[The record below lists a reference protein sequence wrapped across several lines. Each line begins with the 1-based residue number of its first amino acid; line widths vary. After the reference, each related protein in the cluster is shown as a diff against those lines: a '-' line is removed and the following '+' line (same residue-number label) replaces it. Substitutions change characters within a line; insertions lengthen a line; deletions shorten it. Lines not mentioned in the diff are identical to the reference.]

1 MVTAPPGYCFV
12 GADVDSEE
20 LWIAS
25 LVGDAQFKL
34 HGGNAIGF
42 MTLEG
47 TKAAGTE
54 FHSRTA
60 KILGI
65 SRNDAKVFNYGRIY
79 GAGQRFATQL
89 LRQFNPNLSDKSA
102 HQTAAKLYAETKG
115 KRTLRR
121 ALHER
126 SFWRGGTESLVFN
139 RLEDLAEQE
148 RPRTP
153 VLGAGITEALQRRHI
168 SRGGFSTSRINW
180 AIQSSGVDY
189 LHLLVVAMDYLVR
202 LCGLRARLAITVHD
216 EIRYLVKEEDRYRAA
231 LALQVANV
239 WTRAMFSQ
247 QLGIEDLPQACAF
260 FSAVDVDAVLRKEVD
275 MDCVTPS
282 HPRAIPPGESLGI
295 ADLLAMG
302 DAASLK
308 VRSATEAEAEGEAL
322 PDTARFEYSPRPRVI
337 EGLDGDAGGDEV
349 PAVRA
354 AYLRAQIS
362 QDDEELRAVVR
373 DLTAPASGPSHSTS
387 KKSTSTTTGGGQP
400 SVGAAKR
407 GRKAGSGG
415 TKSGGGS
422 AAPPASGDG
431 HLAQWQASHNDPQS
445 IDLMSVQEMWG
456 AQPVG
461 NVWHDHA
468 VERPKKNV
476 WQVGLGAPGWRKP
489 VAAGSARHW

>member
-1 MVTAPPGYCFV
+1 
-12 GADVDSEE
+12 
-20 LWIAS
+20 
-25 LVGDAQFKL
+25 
-34 HGGNAIGF
+34 
-42 MTLEG
+42 
-47 TKAAGTE
+47 
-54 FHSRTA
+54 
-60 KILGI
+60 
-65 SRNDAKVFNYGRIY
+65 
-79 GAGQRFATQL
+79 
-89 LRQFNPNLSDKSA
+89 
-102 HQTAAKLYAETKG
+102 
-115 KRTLRR
+115 
-121 ALHER
+121 
-126 SFWRGGTESLVFN
+126 
-139 RLEDLAEQE
+139 
-148 RPRTP
+148 
-153 VLGAGITEALQRRHI
+153 
-168 SRGGFSTSRINW
+168 
-180 AIQSSGVDY
+180 
-189 LHLLVVAMDYLVR
+189 
-202 LCGLRARLAITVHD
+202 
-216 EIRYLVKEEDRYRAA
+216 
-231 LALQVANV
+231 
-239 WTRAMFSQ
+239 MFSQ

-308 VRSATEAEAEGEAL
+308 VRSAAEADADGEAL

-349 PAVRA
+349 PALRA

-387 KKSTSTTTGGGQP
+387 KKSASTTTGGGQP

-431 HLAQWQASHNDPQS
+431 HLAQWQASHDDPQS
-445 IDLMSVQEMWG
+445 IDLISVQEMWG